1 MYGTR
6 GAKKSENLENKLV
19 TTYRRFG
26 AKLIEAHGRFATENE
41 NNISWKV
48 PKNTVIILLAK
59 PGRCMFIG
67 AGRILAEQYFRSNN
81 KIVNFFRGEAAKTG
95 LHHGEILS
103 RTFFEDEM
111 CPSVSLDFKDEKHP
125 SFGYAW
131 KLPLT
136 RTRTVSGTNLTR
148 EPPPLRS
155 EIYNQIN
162 HGSSLLLKT
171 VVDRLGKGVYIVN
184 ACLPPANFKS
194 SNTLGTNAPKAGWE
208 GEMPRGP
215 TGTRER
221 FRYAPYINRQ
231 HRPPRPGTRRKTH
244 IPPVNNYKIRQP
256 KLLARPLMRLE
267 ELLYKLSRNPNINL
281 GKHFGNLRANVN
293 TNRLLNVQRVLKNS
307 NNFVSKL
314 GVGGQIRWR
323 LARNKAKFI
332 YNRLRENKL

>member
-81 KIVNFFRGEAAKTG
+81 KIVNFFRGEAGKTG

-111 CPSVSLDFKDEKHP
+111 CPSVLLDFNDQKYP
-125 SFGYAW
+125 SFGYVW

-136 RTRTVSGTNLTR
+136 RTRTVTGTNLTQ

-155 EIYNQIN
+155 EIYNKIN
-162 HGSSLLLKT
+162 HGSSLLLKS
-171 VVDRLGKGVYIVN
+171 VVSRLGKGVYIVN
-184 ACLPPANFKS
+184 ACLPPGNFRNLTGS
-194 SNTLGTNAPKAGWE
+194 NAPKAGWE

-215 TGTRER
+215 AGTRER

-231 HRPPRPGTRRKTH
+231 HRPPKPGTRAKTH
-244 IPPVNNYKIRQP
+244 IPAENNYKVRRP
-256 KLLARPLMRLE
+256 KLLSRPLLRVE
-267 ELLYKLSRNPNINL
+267 NLLYKLSRNPNMNMTQN
-281 GKHFGNLRANVN
+281 FGNLHTNVN
-293 TNRLLNVQRVLKNS
+293 TSRLLNVQRILKNS

-314 GVGGQIRWR
+314 GIAGQLRWR
-323 LARNKAKFI
+323 LTRNKAKFI
-332 YNRLRENKL
+332 FNRLKN

>member
-1 MYGTR
+1 MLATR
-6 GAKKSENLENKLV
+6 GAKKSEELENKIVL
-19 TTYRRFG
+19 TYTRFG
-26 AKLIEAHGRFATENE
+26 AKLIEAHGRFAVENE

-67 AGRILAEQYFRSNN
+67 AGRILAEKYFRSNN
-81 KIVNFFRGEAAKTG
+81 KIVHFFRGEGGKTG

-111 CPSVSLDFKDEKHP
+111 CPSVLLDFNDEKHP
-125 SFGYAW
+125 SFGYVW
-131 KLPLT
+131 KLPLS
-136 RTRTVSGTNLTR
+136 RTRTVTGNNLPH

-162 HGSSLLLKT
+162 HGSSLLLKS
-171 VVDRLGKGVYIVN
+171 VVSRLGKGVYIVN
-184 ACLPPANFKS
+184 ACLPPGNFRNLTGS
-194 SNTLGTNAPKAGWE
+194 NAPRAGWE

-231 HRPPRPGTRRKTH
+231 HRPPKPGTRGKTY
-244 IPPVNNYKIRQP
+244 IPPENNYKVRQP
-256 KLLARPLMRLE
+256 KLFARPMMRVE
-267 ELLYKLSRNPNINL
+267 DLLYKLSRNPNINL
-281 GKHFGNLRANVN
+281 SQHFGNLRANVN
-293 TNRLLNVQRVLKNS
+293 TSRLLNVQRVLKNS

-314 GVGGQIRWR
+314 GTSGR
-323 LARNKAKFI
+323 LQWFITRNRARFI
-332 YNRLRENKL
+332 YNRLKK